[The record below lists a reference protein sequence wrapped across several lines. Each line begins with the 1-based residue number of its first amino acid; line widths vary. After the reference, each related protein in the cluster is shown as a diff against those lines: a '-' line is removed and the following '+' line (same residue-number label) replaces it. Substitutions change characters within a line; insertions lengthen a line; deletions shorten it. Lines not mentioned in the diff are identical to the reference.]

1 MTGSQG
7 VSAVY
12 RKWINIYFF
21 KRLFLWKYSKCAM
34 CDYSDIPIAYVL
46 REGVVVIL
54 WWALAKAHTHT
65 QKYSRM
71 LSTQATWECLTPPT
85 ELTSQHGSPGKSV
98 KIQADSSCGGRT
110 KPRAEGSWP
119 GPPETLHRADQSH
132 TDPICLRFSNLPEPC
147 LLMNYW
153 SIWTHLLP
161 WNIGNTTCLLRF
173 SRG

>member
-65 QKYSRM
+65 KNILECWAHRQPENAWHHQLNSLPNMAALGKVSRSKQTPAVVEEQSPEQKAPGQALLRPYTVPTRVTQTQFVWGSATYQNPAFWWTIE
-71 LSTQATWECLTPPT
+71 LSEP
-85 ELTSQHGSPGKSV
+85 
-98 KIQADSSCGGRT
+98 IFF
-110 KPRAEGSWP
+110 
-119 GPPETLHRADQSH
+119 PET
-132 TDPICLRFSNLPEPC
+132 
-147 LLMNYW
+147 
-153 SIWTHLLP
+153 
-161 WNIGNTTCLLRF
+161 
-173 SRG
+173 